1 MTDRQATTAPPKHA
15 AAAEP
20 AGSAPRRS
28 LRRALVDH
36 PLLVLGGVLVVLVLA
51 TGVIEPNYLSLRGLR
66 NTLLLAAPLGIM
78 AAGQTLLMLTR
89 GIDLSVAMIATAA
102 AYVVGAQ
109 AGGSLAVAIVLGL
122 LVGAAAGA
130 VNGAGVGIFQVHP
143 LIMTLAMSTILL
155 GVLTQL
161 AQSVFV
167 DATSTPD
174 FVRTLGVGTFAGDL
188 IPWNALI
195 WAGLATIIIV
205 GLRRTGFGRML
216 YAVGDNPV
224 ATRLA
229 GVRTWQVLIATYAL
243 SGLFAALA
251 GILIAGQTGAIDL
264 QLAQELLL
272 PSIAAAVIGGTSIFG
287 GRGSYSGTILGALI
301 LSVLS
306 SMLTF
311 LDTPQA
317 FKQVIF
323 GLIVLGLAWLYAA
336 VTRTRD

>member
-130 VNGAGVGIFQVHP
+130 VNGAGSG
-143 LIMTLAMSTILL
+143 S
-155 GVLTQL
+155 
-161 AQSVFV
+161 SR
-167 DATSTPD
+167 S
-174 FVRTLGVGTFAGDL
+174 
-188 IPWNALI
+188 IP
-195 WAGLATIIIV
+195 
-205 GLRRTGFGRML
+205 
-216 YAVGDNPV
+216 
-224 ATRLA
+224 
-229 GVRTWQVLIATYAL
+229 
-243 SGLFAALA
+243 
-251 GILIAGQTGAIDL
+251 
-264 QLAQELLL
+264 
-272 PSIAAAVIGGTSIFG
+272 
-287 GRGSYSGTILGALI
+287 
-301 LSVLS
+301 
-306 SMLTF
+306 
-311 LDTPQA
+311 
-317 FKQVIF
+317 
-323 GLIVLGLAWLYAA
+323 
-336 VTRTRD
+336 